1 MTATVT
7 CHRATTE
14 PGGGALT
21 GTGILLRLALRRD
34 RVKLPAWTLIVALF
48 VPYFSTVAARTNPTP
63 EALQNTMA
71 MMDVPMLRLFTG
83 PAFGTED
90 LTVQRYLIA
99 VYFVEFLLGA
109 ALMNILLIARHT
121 RAEEQSGRAEL
132 IRAAVVGRH
141 ASLTAA
147 LLLAVTTNVVLA
159 VLLTATAIS
168 AGLPAGSALLF
179 AAATAATGLV
189 FAAVTA
195 VSAQLTEHSRAAAG
209 IAGGVL
215 GVVWVIRAVGAVQDT
230 TGGWLTWLSPMGWSQ
245 LTRVLADERWWPLGL
260 SIVLAAGLVT
270 AAYALAA
277 RRDLGAGIVA
287 SRPGPASAPD
297 WLRSPATLALRLQ
310 RSSILWW
317 GGSLLAGGL
326 VFGGLAGAMR
336 EGIATEFLGTGPDVL
351 SGYLSLMAVGTS
363 FVVGIFTILAVARMR
378 TEEICGRV
386 SPLLTTPTSRWAWL
400 GSSLLVTATAAV
412 TLLALSGLAMGTS
425 AALALGDGGYVGEI
439 TAAILVRAPEILLLL
454 ALATAL
460 FGFAPKAITAAWA
473 VLAYGGF
480 IRFWATDLPAW
491 LKALSLF
498 DHIPRM
504 PIEQFALTPVATLIV
519 LAASVALL
527 GLYGFRRRDLDG
539 R

>member
-7 CHRATTE
+7 RHRPTTE

-34 RVKLPAWTLIVALF
+34 RVKLPAWTLITALF

-63 EALQNTMA
+63 EALQKTMA

-147 LLLAVTTNVVLA
+147 LLLAVITNAVLA
-159 VLLTATAIS
+159 ALLTATAIS

-270 AAYALAA
+270 AAYALAG

-287 SRPGPASAPD
+287 SRPGPASASD

-317 GGSLLAGGL
+317 GASLLAGGL
-326 VFGGLAGAMR
+326 VFGGLAGVMR
-336 EGIATEFLGTGPDVL
+336 EGIATEFLDTGPDAL
-351 SGYLSLMAVGTS
+351 SGYLSLMAVGIA
-363 FVVGIFTILAVARMR
+363 FVVGIFTILAAARMR

-400 GSSLLVTATAAV
+400 GSSLLVIATAAV
-412 TLLALSGLAMGTS
+412 TLLALAGLAMGIS

-439 TAAILVRAPEILLLL
+439 TAAVLARAPEILLLL
-454 ALATAL
+454 ALTTTL
-460 FGFAPKAITAAWA
+460 FGFAPKAMTAAWA

-480 IRFWATDLPAW
+480 IRFWATDLPPW

-504 PIEQFALTPVATLIV
+504 PIERFALTPVVTLIV
-519 LAASVALL
+519 LAAGVTLL